1 MEHIKEQ
8 VKTEKK
14 KKKCSDLQYDILT
27 MSVTVSMHIPRSE

>member
-14 KKKCSDLQYDILT
+14 MCSDLQYDILT